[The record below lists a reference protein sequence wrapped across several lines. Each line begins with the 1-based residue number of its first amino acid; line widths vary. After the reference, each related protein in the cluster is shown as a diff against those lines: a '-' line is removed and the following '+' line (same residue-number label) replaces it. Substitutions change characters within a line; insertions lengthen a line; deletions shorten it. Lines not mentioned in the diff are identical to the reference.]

1 MLQNSSSSRSKKLQ
15 RPVSNSL
22 KMMRASKRSPQLRIR
37 ENLLQLLLLTPH
49 PDRMNQNLNR
59 SRTKSQRK
67 LRKNPELQP
76 RKADLR
82 DLKESK
88 RVVDRREKRVVEEA
102 EARTTNNL
110 FIARKML
117 SLLNQ
122 QRTSQ
127 LMMKIR
133 KRARPKP
140 TPSLTKFLK
149 PKSQSWKMLKRKSR
163 LDHRDVDKRKLSLLP
178 LTISKIQLMMKMLR
192 LLHKLLNSHHLVCQT
207 WQAWDSL
214 WLV

>member
-1 MLQNSSSSRSKKLQ
+1 MLQSSSSSRSKKLQ

-117 SLLNQ
+117 LLLNQ

>member
-1 MLQNSSSSRSKKLQ
+1 
-15 RPVSNSL
+15 
-22 KMMRASKRSPQLRIR
+22 MMRASKRSPQLRIR

-117 SLLNQ
+117 LQLNQ

-149 PKSQSWKMLKRKSR
+149 LKSQSWKMLKRKSK

-178 LTISKIQLMMKMLR
+178 LTKSKIQLMMKMLR
-192 LLHKLLNSHHLVCQT
+192 LLHKLLNSHPLVCQT

>member
-1 MLQNSSSSRSKKLQ
+1 MLQSSSSSRSKKLQ

-117 SLLNQ
+117 LQLNQ

-149 PKSQSWKMLKRKSR
+149 LKSQSWKMLKRKSK

-178 LTISKIQLMMKMLR
+178 LTKSKIQLMMKMLR
-192 LLHKLLNSHHLVCQT
+192 LLHKLLNSLHSVCQT

>member
-1 MLQNSSSSRSKKLQ
+1 MLQNNSYSRSKKLQ

-22 KMMRASKRSPQLRIR
+22 TMMRASKRSPQLRIR
-37 ENLLQLLLLTPH
+37 VNLLQLLLLTQH
-49 PDRMNQNLNR
+49 PDRMNLNLNR

-67 LRKNPELQP
+67 LRKNLELQP
-76 RKADLR
+76 RKVDLR
-82 DLKESK
+82 ELKESK
-88 RVVDRREKRVVEEA
+88 RVVDRKEKRVEEEA

-110 FIARKML
+110 FIARRML
-117 SLLNQ
+117 LLLSQ
-122 QRTSQ
+122 RRTSQ

-133 KRARPKP
+133 RKVKPKP

-149 PKSQSWKMLKRKSR
+149 PRSQSWKMLRRKSK

-178 LTISKIQLMMKMLR
+178 LTISKMQLMMKKLR
-192 LLHKLLNSHHLVCQT
+192 LLHKLLNSHHLVCQI
-207 WQAWDSL
+207 WLAWDSL

>member
-1 MLQNSSSSRSKKLQ
+1 
-15 RPVSNSL
+15 
-22 KMMRASKRSPQLRIR
+22 MMRASKRSPQLRIR

-117 SLLNQ
+117 LLLNQ
-122 QRTSQ
+122 QRISQ